1 MAAAVITVP
10 AFSSNRTK
18 IRHFFGTRQ
27 HSTGLKVEVGVPCQ
41 GVQGVAS
48 SMWTLSVKQVHGTD
62 ALVVDRRL
70 IPADRFT
77 GGWDAVVTDRP
88 GLMVAV
94 RTADCVP
101 VLLHD
106 SKRGVVAA
114 IHAGWRGA
122 VAGIVPKTLAL
133 LQSRFGSRPDRV
145 RVSIGPSAGLC
156 CYEVDEPVLQS
167 LRGQCSGWEKVV
179 RPRRDGNAHLDLK
192 ALVREQA
199 VGAGVPPQSITTVNL
214 CTICHEELF
223 FSYRR
228 EGKVNG
234 TMLSAIGMVS

>member
-1 MAAAVITVP
+1 M
-10 AFSSNRTK
+10 
-18 IRHFFGTRQ
+18 
-27 HSTGLKVEVGVPCQ
+27 GLTIEVGIPCQ
-41 GVQGVAS
+41 GVQGAGPS
-48 SMWTLSVKQVHGTD
+48 TWLLSVKQVHGTE
-62 ALVVDRRL
+62 ALVVDRAL

-77 GGWDAVVTDRP
+77 GGWDVLVTDQP

-106 SKRGVVAA
+106 PIRGVVAA
-114 IHAGWRGA
+114 LHAGWRGA
-122 VAGIVPKTLAL
+122 VAGIVPNTLAL
-133 LQSRFGSRPDRV
+133 LKSRFDSRAEHV
-145 RVSIGPSAGLC
+145 RVSIGPSAGIC

-167 LRGQCSGWEKVV
+167 LRRQCPGWEKMV
-179 RPRRDGNAHLDLK
+179 RPRRNGNAHLDLK
-192 ALVREQA
+192 ALVKEQA
-199 VGAGVPPQSITTVNL
+199 LGAGVPPRSITSVNL